1 MAKNG
6 VNKLQVFIDPLG
18 NTVNVW
24 WDDPKKSVLS
34 EEAERSWDVI
44 CLDKRG
50 RPIGFEKIGFFP
62 DELDAV
68 RLMKTVSGA
77 SLSGKV
83 APFRPLLAGSAR
95 RRRSEPRLKVML

>member
-1 MAKNG
+1 MSMAKNG
-6 VNKLQVFIDPLG
+6 INNIQVFIDPLG

-62 DELDAV
+62 DELDPVASL
-68 RLMKTVSGA
+68 RTGSGA
-77 SLSGKV
+77 SFPGKV
-83 APFRPLLAGSAR
+83 APFLRPLLGGMARAR
-95 RRRSEPRLKVML
+95 RRAVSHG